1 MLEKNSAIR
10 SGSGCTNFA
19 IAMPLLA
26 YLSAGFAALAER
38 LKPIEPVFQNGTS
51 IVARRLFDNRMTAC
65 SARLRLNQAIKLGGG
80 RKQW

>member
-19 IAMPLLA
+19 IAMLLLA

-38 LKPIEPVFQNGTS
+38 SKPIEPVFQNETA
-51 IVARRLFDNRMTAC
+51 IVAWRLFDNRMTAC
-65 SARLRLNQAIKLGGG
+65 SARLRLN
-80 RKQW
+80 